1 MNSNNAGTNVP
12 SNLQMDKVSP
22 ATLLLEKRRQK
33 YEVQKAF
40 ETEKAAFK
48 AEEEKNKQREWD
60 LKEKDILIQENLLRF
75 ADTLQMQ
82 ESMKAK
88 DEALAAVEKE
98 KIKEKKNEIE
108 VMEKRYAMLCKKHG
122 LIQAKKEK
130 MEDFDKF
137 ILKV

>member
-1 MNSNNAGTNVP
+1 
-12 SNLQMDKVSP
+12 MDKVSP

-60 LKEKDILIQENLLRF
+60 LREKDILIQENLLRF

-82 ESMKAK
+82 ESLKAK
-88 DEALAAVEKE
+88 DDIAAAQERD
-98 KIKEKKNEIE
+98 KIKEKQDEIRK
-108 VMEKRYAMLCKKHG
+108 MNKRLNYLTRKHA
-122 LIQAKKEK
+122 LIE
-130 MEDFDKF
+130 
-137 ILKV
+137 

>member
-48 AEEEKNKQREWD
+48 AEEEKNK
-60 LKEKDILIQENLLRF
+60 
-75 ADTLQMQ
+75 
-82 ESMKAK
+82 
-88 DEALAAVEKE
+88 
-98 KIKEKKNEIE
+98 
-108 VMEKRYAMLCKKHG
+108 
-122 LIQAKKEK
+122 
-130 MEDFDKF
+130 
-137 ILKV
+137 